1 MDIQEEHPGW
11 NLWRDGCPHGETA
24 ANISNRADR
33 VVARLRALSGN
44 IALFSHGQ
52 FGSALAARWVGLAVI
67 EAQHFALGPASLSI
81 LAYETVTQKSR

>member
-1 MDIQEEHPGW
+1 VDIQEEHPGW

-81 LAYETVTQKSR
+81 LAYETVTQRSR